1 VAGAFYEGRFLLAGD
16 SAHVNNP
23 IGGMGMNSGF
33 QDGLNLADKLAEIWK
48 GADPEPLLAR
58 YDRQRRLTAIE
69 YVQAQSIA
77 NKRTLE
83 ESDPKVR
90 ATNLENLRRMAANRE
105 QHRDFVLRSSL
116 IAMYRK
122 AETIE

>member
-1 VAGAFYEGRFLLAGD
+1 
-16 SAHVNNP
+16 
-23 IGGMGMNSGF
+23 MNSGF
-33 QDGLNLADKLAEIWK
+33 QDALNLADKLAAIWH

-83 ESDPKVR
+83 ERDPKVR
-90 ATNLENLRRMAANRE
+90 AANLDNLRRMAADPVA
-105 QHRDFVLRSSL
+105 HRDFVLRSSL
-116 IAMYRK
+116 IAMQRK
-122 AETIE
+122 SEEIL